1 MTVQNIELK
10 VKELKELQRMSE
22 ELNAEMESIKDELK
36 REMEIRCTD
45 EISTNEYKLRY
56 KEVESKRFDTTAFKK
71 SHGDMYKEFTKQV
84 SSRRFSIS

>member
-36 REMEIRCTD
+36 KEMELRCTD
-45 EISTNEYKLRY
+45 EIITNEYKLRY
-56 KEVESKRFDTTAFKK
+56 KAVESKRFDTTAFKSK
-71 SHGDMYKEFTKQV
+71 YADLYEQFAKLSVTM
-84 SSRRFSIS
+84 RFSIA

>member
-36 REMEIRCTD
+36 KEMELRCTD
-45 EISTNEYKLRY
+45 EIITNEYKFR
-56 KEVESKRFDTTAFKK
+56 
-71 SHGDMYKEFTKQV
+71 
-84 SSRRFSIS
+84 

>member
-36 REMEIRCTD
+36 REMELRCTD
-45 EISTNEYKLRY
+45 EIITNEYKLRY
-56 KEVESKRFDTTAFKK
+56 KAVESKRFDTTAFKNK
-71 SHGDMYKEFTKQV
+71 YIDLYEQFTKLTV
-84 SSRRFSIS
+84 SKRFTVA